1 MKKILAVLIAVL
13 MICLSVVP
21 AMAAGVASGGLD
33 PLGLVQYAIKT
44 FGEASSRIHEAY
56 ADTIQKAMDY
66 RKYYN
71 EQGLAKAYDKMQ
83 VSMRNTGTPSYK
95 SVLNTTNN
103 TFYDMSRDYTYTYN
117 TAYYNNTYNSYYI
130 PVTYNDVDY
139 NYFITYA
146 PTYTNITYIV
156 DGCNDPSQAVSN
168 NYYFQLPD
176 GRNSYNLIADDVFGI
191 PLAGEVINYDAVPEN
206 DNCVALYH
214 FDGNIID
221 ASGNS
226 GIPTFTVGS
235 VPQYTSH
242 SGYGQCLTFSG
253 EGNLSIPV
261 TVPGAYTVE
270 FSMNLGQYVT
280 FKGRNSFPL
289 KSERKWE
296 GTSQV
301 MIGPGSDRIRSN
313 DPAVRS
319 QSGVFFYADAERV
332 YNHDI
337 CPFLLS
343 SGEHKRFGILYVTK
357 DFSCFPGFNPDKYYA
372 FGNSTNPSYL
382 GEVFKEVDFS
392 TLYSPSGGNVSSIL
406 NSYIS
411 SIAKD
416 VSQISFTFDY
426 SNNGEHRN
434 NLLGIPQG
442 QWLKCAYVFDGTDG
456 KFYINGV
463 RSDLAQRCF
472 MSTGDMDSITLHGCD
487 GFSYVMYDELRVS
500 KGALY
505 TSNYTPASAPFDIPM
520 ALVLPSEKTEC
531 AIAVKSAVAVNNVR
545 LGGVRPSYPAQ
556 GDVYIYLDADKKV
569 TSCQQYQS
577 GTWTECQGSVCDN
590 DTWVDL
596 SGYSFAGQV
605 VNEDDFAEVVDK
617 KDDPAIGSNSNPDA
631 EVTSFT
637 VHYYKDGTTDK
648 LRRDTVYQNVA
659 VGSSFTFSPPA
670 IKNYKPLVS
679 SAEITI
685 SADGEHIFYYAADA
699 GSGGGSGGESDPSKP
714 GFFDGLL
721 SGVKS
726 LVDVVC
732 GFLGGVVQSVLS
744 GITGIISTLIEA
756 FKAVLS
762 LGGHFGDFLAAA
774 LGFVPR
780 EIIDLLIA
788 GIAVSIALAIVKFI
802 RG

>member
-1 MKKILAVLIAVL
+1 MVFHNYYGFYFSGLDE
-13 MICLSVVP
+13 
-21 AMAAGVASGGLD
+21 GVRKNRFGYYWETGGL
-33 PLGLVQYAIKT
+33 Y
-44 FGEASSRIHEAY
+44 
-56 ADTIQKAMDY
+56 
-66 RKYYN
+66 
-71 EQGLAKAYDKMQ
+71 
-83 VSMRNTGTPSYK
+83 
-95 SVLNTTNN
+95 
-103 TFYDMSRDYTYTYN
+103 FYD
-117 TAYYNNTYNSYYI
+117 
-130 PVTYNDVDY
+130 
-139 NYFITYA
+139 F
-146 PTYTNITYIV
+146 
-156 DGCNDPSQAVSN
+156 PS
-168 NYYFQLPD
+168 
-176 GRNSYNLIADDVFGI
+176 
-191 PLAGEVINYDAVPEN
+191 VINYYAKDK
-206 DNCVALYH
+206 
-214 FDGNIID
+214 
-221 ASGNS
+221 SGNFVTIS
-226 GIPTFTVGS
+226 
-235 VPQYTSH
+235 TS
-242 SGYGQCLTFSG
+242 
-253 EGNLSIPV
+253 
-261 TVPGAYTVE
+261 
-270 FSMNLGQYVT
+270 
-280 FKGRNSFPL
+280 
-289 KSERKWE
+289 
-296 GTSQV
+296 
-301 MIGPGSDRIRSN
+301 
-313 DPAVRS
+313 
-319 QSGVFFYADAERV
+319 
-332 YNHDI
+332 
-337 CPFLLS
+337 LLS
-343 SGEHKRFGILYVTK
+343 SNYDTCFTETENKYSAAKLTGQSFNYG
-357 DFSCFPGFNPDKYYA
+357 SCSSNSSIPIPLGQWVNMAIVNDGSTVKYYMNGVEFTPPSNWVESTGSVDYLSFYGSPGFTY
-372 FGNSTNPSYL
+372 SY
-382 GEVFKEVDFS
+382 
-392 TLYSPSGGNVSSIL
+392 
-406 NSYIS
+406 
-411 SIAKD
+411 
-416 VSQISFTFDY
+416 
-426 SNNGEHRN
+426 
-434 NLLGIPQG
+434 
-442 QWLKCAYVFDGTDG
+442 
-456 KFYINGV
+456 
-463 RSDLAQRCF
+463 
-472 MSTGDMDSITLHGCD
+472 
-487 GFSYVMYDELRVS
+487 YDELRIS

-520 ALVLPSEKTEC
+520 ALVLPSEKTEG

-556 GDVYIYLDADKKV
+556 GDVYISLDADKKV

-605 VNEDDFAEVVDK
+605 VNEDDFAEVIDK

>member
-1 MKKILAVLIAVL
+1 MKKILAVLIAAL
-13 MICLSVVP
+13 MICLTFVP
-21 AMAAGVASGGLD
+21 AQAAT
-33 PLGLVQYAIKT
+33 LVDFLPYAKLICEAIKT
-44 FGEASSRIHEAY
+44 FSTAGADIHKAY
-56 ADTIQKAMDY
+56 ADTLKQAMDY
-66 RKYYN
+66 RMYYN
-71 EQGLAKAYDKMQ
+71 QQGLAKAYEQME
-83 VSMRNTGTPSYK
+83 VSMMNRGTPSYK

-117 TAYYNNTYNSYYI
+117 TAYYNQTYNSYYI
-130 PVTYNDVDY
+130 PVTYNNVDY
-139 NYFITYA
+139 NYFVTYT

-176 GRNSYNLIADDVFGI
+176 GRNSYNLTADDVFGI
-191 PLAGEVINYDAVPEN
+191 PLSGEVINYDAVPEN

-214 FDGNIID
+214 FDGNITD
-221 ASGNS
+221 ASGKSNTAVFDD
-226 GIPTFTVGS
+226 GT
-235 VPQYTSH
+235 VPQYISSNGFGKH
-242 SGYGQCLTFSG
+242 LM
-253 EGNLSIPV
+253 LSNCGAFRV
-261 TVPGAYTVE
+261 TLPEALEAPYTVE
-270 FSMNLGQYVT
+270 FKFNYGQYVDFLIT
-280 FKGRNSFPL
+280 ERMLRNTVDHSSQLMFRILSGVTHHGSTSEYRDKSVLLQVLKEYSFYDSVYSFLLWGEDADGSFP
-289 KSERKWE
+289 
-296 GTSQV
+296 Q
-301 MIGPGSDRIRSN
+301 
-313 DPAVRS
+313 
-319 QSGVFFYADAERV
+319 
-332 YNHDI
+332 
-337 CPFLLS
+337 
-343 SGEHKRFGILYVTK
+343 RFGSIYWTNTK
-357 DFSCFPGFNPDKYYA
+357 ELSDYGSTYYGNGKGGSGGPFNNGYLVLSESLIDGDIDAVVRTLKMNDGYAFWKNGTAKHYFNYSQASSNSSNPIPLGQWVNMAIVNDGSAVKYYMNGVQFTPPSNWQASTGNLKKMYFYGAPGFAY
-372 FGNSTNPSYL
+372 SY
-382 GEVFKEVDFS
+382 
-392 TLYSPSGGNVSSIL
+392 
-406 NSYIS
+406 
-411 SIAKD
+411 
-416 VSQISFTFDY
+416 
-426 SNNGEHRN
+426 
-434 NLLGIPQG
+434 
-442 QWLKCAYVFDGTDG
+442 
-456 KFYINGV
+456 
-463 RSDLAQRCF
+463 
-472 MSTGDMDSITLHGCD
+472 
-487 GFSYVMYDELRVS
+487 YDELRIS

-505 TSNYTPASAPFDIPM
+505 RENYTPASAPFDIPM
-520 ALVLPSEKTEC
+520 ALTLPSEKTEG

-545 LGGVRPSYPAQ
+545 LGGVRPSYPVQ
-556 GDVYIYLDADKKV
+556 GDVYISLDADKKV

-577 GTWTECQGSVCDN
+577 GTWTECQGSVCKDDN
-590 DTWVDL
+590 WVEL
-596 SGYSFAGQV
+596 AGYSFAGQV
-605 VNEDDFAEVVDK
+605 VNEDDFAEVIDK
-617 KDDPAIGSNSNPDA
+617 IDDPAIGSNSNPDA

-732 GFLGGVVQSVLS
+732 GFLGGVVQSLLS
-744 GITGIISTLIEA
+744 GITGIISTLIDA

>member
-1 MKKILAVLIAVL
+1 MKKILAVLIAAL

-21 AMAAGVASGGLD
+21 AMAVFPVGDALYFVGQCIELYNTSA
-33 PLGLVQYAIKT
+33 Q
-44 FGEASSRIHEAY
+44 IHEAY

-83 VSMRNTGTPSYK
+83 VSMRNLGTSTYNT
-95 SVLNTTNN
+95 VLNTTNK
-103 TFYDMSRDYTYTYN
+103 TFYDIRNNFKFTYN
-117 TAYYNNTYNSYYI
+117 TAYYNQTYNSYYI

-146 PTYTNITYIV
+146 PTYTNITYIQ
-156 DGCNDPSQAVSN
+156 DGCNDPAQAVSD
-168 NYYFQLPD
+168 NYYFELPD
-176 GRNSYNLIADDVFGI
+176 GRNSYNLTADDVFGI

-214 FDGNIID
+214 FDGNIKD
-221 ASGNS
+221 SSGA
-226 GIPTFTVGS
+226 GS
-235 VPQYTSH
+235 VASFLEGSIPAYRESD
-242 SGYGQCLTFSG
+242 SYGQCLYLSSTD
-253 EGNLSIPV
+253 NLSITLPQELEAPYTIEFRV
-261 TVPGAYTVE
+261 NYGTNRTFTPASSFFAIRSFASSGKYTNEFTRSISIPDPRNELAEYLYLYEEGVESWSALVPFLSFLGVDGSDSVERISISCNTSSISAYRYSSVYYVYHQG
-270 FSMNLGQYVT
+270 LGTYVPMT
-280 FKGRNSFPL
+280 EYEHYNASAYATAVAAADKARANNSFKPSSVSFPSFPL
-289 KSERKWE
+289 NRETWYNISIVNDGTQIKWYRE
-296 GTSQV
+296 GVPFTPPDGWNVSN
-301 MIGPGSDRIRSN
+301 GSISS
-313 DPAVRS
+313 VS
-319 QSGVFFYADAERV
+319 LSGVAGLTY
-332 YNHDI
+332 
-337 CPFLLS
+337 
-343 SGEHKRFGILYVTK
+343 
-357 DFSCFPGFNPDKYYA
+357 SC
-372 FGNSTNPSYL
+372 
-382 GEVFKEVDFS
+382 
-392 TLYSPSGGNVSSIL
+392 
-406 NSYIS
+406 
-411 SIAKD
+411 
-416 VSQISFTFDY
+416 
-426 SNNGEHRN
+426 
-434 NLLGIPQG
+434 
-442 QWLKCAYVFDGTDG
+442 
-456 KFYINGV
+456 
-463 RSDLAQRCF
+463 
-472 MSTGDMDSITLHGCD
+472 
-487 GFSYVMYDELRVS
+487 YDELRIS

-505 TSNYTPASAPFDIPM
+505 SGEYTPHVGPFDVPTVLVTPDISVIPDGT
-520 ALVLPSEKTEC
+520 V
-531 AIAVKSAVAVNNVR
+531 AVKSAVSVADFRV
-545 LGGVRPSYPAQ
+545 GGVRPSYPVE
-556 GDVYIYLDADKKV
+556 GSVYISLDADKKV

-596 SGYSFAGQV
+596 LGYSFAGQV
-605 VNEDDFAEVVDK
+605 VNEDDFADVVDK
-617 KDDPAIGSNSNPDA
+617 KEDPAAGTDANPEA
-631 EVTSFT
+631 EVTSIT
-637 VHYYKDGTTDK
+637 VHYYKEGTTDK
-648 LRRDTVYQNVA
+648 VRRDTVYQNVA

-685 SADGEHIFYYAADA
+685 SADGEHVFYYAADA
-699 GSGGGSGGESDPSKP
+699 GSGGADDPSKP

-726 LVDVVC
+726 LVNVVC

>member
-1 MKKILAVLIAVL
+1 MKKVLAVLIAAL

-21 AMAAGVASGGLD
+21 AMAAGVASDGLD

-83 VSMRNTGTPSYK
+83 VSMRNTGTPSYQ
-95 SVLNTTNN
+95 SALNTTNN

-117 TAYYNNTYNSYYI
+117 TAYYNQTYNSYYI
-130 PVTYNDVDY
+130 PVTYNNVDY
-139 NYFITYA
+139 NYFVTYT

-156 DGCNDPSQAVSN
+156 DGCGDPSQAVSN

-176 GRNSYNLIADDVFGI
+176 GRNSYNLTADDVFGI
-191 PLAGEVINYDAVPEN
+191 PLAGDVINYDAVPEN

-214 FDGNIID
+214 FDGNIVD
-221 ASGNS
+221 VSGN
-226 GIPTFTVGS
+226 GNTAKFADGT
-235 VPQYTSH
+235 VPQYISSSSFGKHLMLTNRGRFSLTLPEALEAPYTIEFRVNYGQYQSFFPISSELKNPGEGDFYISDRRVTH
-242 SGYGQCLTFSG
+242 SGSSSLYLNNEVFIKALKQYLVFHNYYSFYFTGLDEGARKNRFGYYWETGGLYFYDFPFVTSYYAKDKSG
-253 EGNLSIPV
+253 NFV
-261 TVPGAYTVE
+261 TI
-270 FSMNLGQYVT
+270 S
-280 FKGRNSFPL
+280 
-289 KSERKWE
+289 
-296 GTSQV
+296 TS
-301 MIGPGSDRIRSN
+301 
-313 DPAVRS
+313 
-319 QSGVFFYADAERV
+319 
-332 YNHDI
+332 
-337 CPFLLS
+337 LLS
-343 SGEHKRFGILYVTK
+343 SNYDTCFIETENKYSAEKLTGQSFNYGS
-357 DFSCFPGFNPDKYYA
+357 FSSNSSIPIPLGQWVNMAIVNDGSTVKYYMNGVEFTPPSNWVGSTGSVDYLSFYGSPGFTY
-372 FGNSTNPSYL
+372 SY
-382 GEVFKEVDFS
+382 
-392 TLYSPSGGNVSSIL
+392 
-406 NSYIS
+406 
-411 SIAKD
+411 
-416 VSQISFTFDY
+416 
-426 SNNGEHRN
+426 
-434 NLLGIPQG
+434 
-442 QWLKCAYVFDGTDG
+442 
-456 KFYINGV
+456 
-463 RSDLAQRCF
+463 
-472 MSTGDMDSITLHGCD
+472 
-487 GFSYVMYDELRVS
+487 YDELRIS

-505 TSNYTPASAPFDIPM
+505 TENYTPASAPFDIPM
-520 ALVLPSEKTEC
+520 ALVLPSEKTEG

-556 GDVYIYLDADKKV
+556 GDVYISLDADKKV

-577 GTWTECQGSVCDN
+577 GTWTECQGSVCKDGN
-590 DTWVDL
+590 WVEL
-596 SGYSFAGQV
+596 TGYSFAGQV
-605 VNEDDFAEVVDK
+605 VNEDDFAEVIDK

-685 SADGEHIFYYAADA
+685 SADGEHVFYYAADA

>member
-1 MKKILAVLIAVL
+1 MKKILAVLIAAL

-21 AMAAGVASGGLD
+21 AMAVFPVGDALYFVGQCIELYNTSA
-33 PLGLVQYAIKT
+33 Q
-44 FGEASSRIHEAY
+44 IHEAY

-71 EQGLAKAYDKMQ
+71 EQGLARAYDKMQ

-176 GRNSYNLIADDVFGI
+176 GRNSYNLTADDVFGI
-191 PLAGEVINYDAVPEN
+191 PLAGVINYDATPEN

-214 FDGNIID
+214 FDGNITD
-221 ASGNS
+221 ASGKSNTAIFDD
-226 GIPTFTVGS
+226 GT
-235 VPQYTSH
+235 VPQYISSNGFGKH
-242 SGYGQCLTFSG
+242 LM
-253 EGNLSIPV
+253 LSNC
-261 TVPGAYTVE
+261 GAFRVILPEALEAPYTVE
-270 FSMNLGQYVT
+270 FKFNYGQYVDFLIT
-280 FKGRNSFPL
+280 ERMLRNTVDYSSQLMFRILSGVTHHGSTSEYRDKSVLLQVLKEYSFYDSVYSFLLWGEDADGSFP
-289 KSERKWE
+289 
-296 GTSQV
+296 Q
-301 MIGPGSDRIRSN
+301 
-313 DPAVRS
+313 
-319 QSGVFFYADAERV
+319 
-332 YNHDI
+332 
-337 CPFLLS
+337 
-343 SGEHKRFGILYVTK
+343 RFGSIYWTNTK
-357 DFSCFPGFNPDKYYA
+357 ELSDYGSTYYGNGKGGSGGPFNNGYLVLSESLIDGDIDAVVRTLKMNDGYAFWKNGTAKHYFNYSQASSNSSNPIPLGQWVNMAIVNDGSAVKYYMNGVQFTPPSNWQASTGNLKKMYFYGAPGFAY
-372 FGNSTNPSYL
+372 SY
-382 GEVFKEVDFS
+382 
-392 TLYSPSGGNVSSIL
+392 
-406 NSYIS
+406 
-411 SIAKD
+411 
-416 VSQISFTFDY
+416 
-426 SNNGEHRN
+426 
-434 NLLGIPQG
+434 
-442 QWLKCAYVFDGTDG
+442 
-456 KFYINGV
+456 
-463 RSDLAQRCF
+463 
-472 MSTGDMDSITLHGCD
+472 
-487 GFSYVMYDELRVS
+487 YDELRIS

-505 TSNYTPASAPFDIPM
+505 RENYTPASAPFDIPM
-520 ALVLPSEKTEC
+520 VLTLPSEKTDG
-531 AIAVKSAVAVNNVR
+531 AIAIKSAIAVNNVR

-556 GDVYIYLDADKKV
+556 GDVYISLDADKKV

-577 GTWTECQGSVCDN
+577 GTWTECQGSVCKDN
-590 DTWVDL
+590 NWVEL
-596 SGYSFAGQV
+596 TGYSFAGHV
-605 VNEDDFAEVVDK
+605 VNEDDFAEVIDK

>member
-1 MKKILAVLIAVL
+1 MKKILAVLIAAL

-83 VSMRNTGTPSYK
+83 VSMRNTGSPSYK

-117 TAYYNNTYNSYYI
+117 TAYYNQTYNSYYI
-130 PVTYNDVDY
+130 PVTYNNVDY
-139 NYFITYA
+139 NYFVTYT

-156 DGCNDPSQAVSN
+156 DGCGDPSQAVSN

-176 GRNSYNLIADDVFGI
+176 GRNSYDLTADEVFGI

-214 FDGNIID
+214 FDGNIVD
-221 ASGNS
+221 VSGN
-226 GIPTFTVGS
+226 GNTAKFADGT
-235 VPQYTSH
+235 VPQYISSSSFGKHLMLTNRGRFSLTLPEALEAPYTIEFRVNYGQYQSFFPISSELGNGYERDFYISDRRVTH
-242 SGYGQCLTFSG
+242 SGSSSLYYDNQVFIKALKQYLIYHNKYSFYFSG
-253 EGNLSIPV
+253 LDEGARKNRFGYYWETGGLYFYDFPSVTSYYAKDKSGNFISI
-261 TVPGAYTVE
+261 
-270 FSMNLGQYVT
+270 S
-280 FKGRNSFPL
+280 
-289 KSERKWE
+289 
-296 GTSQV
+296 TS
-301 MIGPGSDRIRSN
+301 
-313 DPAVRS
+313 
-319 QSGVFFYADAERV
+319 
-332 YNHDI
+332 
-337 CPFLLS
+337 LLS
-343 SGEHKRFGILYVTK
+343 SNYDTCFIETENKYSAEKLTGQSFNYG
-357 DFSCFPGFNPDKYYA
+357 SCSSNSSIPIPLGQWVDISIVNDGSTVKYYMNGVAFIPPSNWVESTGSVDYLSFYGSPGFTY
-372 FGNSTNPSYL
+372 SY
-382 GEVFKEVDFS
+382 
-392 TLYSPSGGNVSSIL
+392 
-406 NSYIS
+406 
-411 SIAKD
+411 
-416 VSQISFTFDY
+416 
-426 SNNGEHRN
+426 
-434 NLLGIPQG
+434 
-442 QWLKCAYVFDGTDG
+442 
-456 KFYINGV
+456 
-463 RSDLAQRCF
+463 
-472 MSTGDMDSITLHGCD
+472 
-487 GFSYVMYDELRVS
+487 YDELRVS

-520 ALVLPSEKTEC
+520 ALVLPSEKTEG

-556 GDVYIYLDADKKV
+556 GDVYISLDADKKV

-577 GTWTECQGSVCDN
+577 GTWTVCQGSVCDN

-756 FKAVLS
+756 FKSVLS

>member
-1 MKKILAVLIAVL
+1 MKKILAVLIAAL
-13 MICLSVVP
+13 MICLSVVS
-21 AMAAGVASGGLD
+21 AMAAGVASGGFD
-33 PLGLVQYAIKT
+33 SLGLVQYAIKT

-56 ADTIQKAMDY
+56 ADTLKQAMDY
-66 RKYYN
+66 RMYYN
-71 EQGLAKAYDKMQ
+71 QQGLAKAYEQME
-83 VSMRNTGTPSYK
+83 VSMMNRGTPSYN

-117 TAYYNNTYNSYYI
+117 TAYYNQTYNSYYI
-130 PVTYNDVDY
+130 PVTYNNVDY
-139 NYFITYA
+139 NYFVTYT

-156 DGCNDPSQAVSN
+156 DGCGDPSQAVSN

-176 GRNSYNLIADDVFGI
+176 GRNSYDLTADEVFGI

-214 FDGNIID
+214 FDGNIVD
-221 ASGNS
+221 VSGN
-226 GIPTFTVGS
+226 GNTAKFADGT
-235 VPQYTSH
+235 VPQYISSSSFGKHLMLTNRGRFSLTLPEALEAPYTIEFRVNYGQYQSFFPISSELKNPDEGDFYISDRRVTH
-242 SGYGQCLTFSG
+242 SGSSSLYLNNEVFIKALKQYLVFHNYYGFYFSG
-253 EGNLSIPV
+253 LDEGARKNRFGYYWETGGLYFYDFPSV
-261 TVPGAYTVE
+261 TSYYAKDKSGN
-270 FSMNLGQYVT
+270 FVT
-280 FKGRNSFPL
+280 IS
-289 KSERKWE
+289 
-296 GTSQV
+296 TS
-301 MIGPGSDRIRSN
+301 
-313 DPAVRS
+313 
-319 QSGVFFYADAERV
+319 
-332 YNHDI
+332 
-337 CPFLLS
+337 LLS
-343 SGEHKRFGILYVTK
+343 SNYDT
-357 DFSCFPGFNPDKYYA
+357 CFIETENKYSAEKLTGQSFNYGSYSSNSSIPIPLGQWVNMAIVNDGSTVKYYMNGVEFTPPSNWVVSTGSVDYLSFYGSPGFTY
-372 FGNSTNPSYL
+372 SY
-382 GEVFKEVDFS
+382 
-392 TLYSPSGGNVSSIL
+392 
-406 NSYIS
+406 
-411 SIAKD
+411 
-416 VSQISFTFDY
+416 
-426 SNNGEHRN
+426 
-434 NLLGIPQG
+434 
-442 QWLKCAYVFDGTDG
+442 
-456 KFYINGV
+456 
-463 RSDLAQRCF
+463 
-472 MSTGDMDSITLHGCD
+472 
-487 GFSYVMYDELRVS
+487 YDELRIS

-505 TSNYTPASAPFDIPM
+505 TSNYTPASAPFDIPL
-520 ALVLPSEKTEC
+520 ALVLPSEKIEG

-556 GDVYIYLDADKKV
+556 GDVYVSLDADKKV

-577 GTWTECQGSVCDN
+577 GTWTECQGSVCKDDN
-590 DTWVDL
+590 WVEL
-596 SGYSFAGQV
+596 TGYSFAGQV
-605 VNEDDFAEVVDK
+605 VNEDDFAEVIDK

-670 IKNYKPLVS
+670 IKNHKPLVS

-685 SADGEHIFYYAADA
+685 SADGEHVFYYAADA
-699 GSGGGSGGESDPSKP
+699 GSGGGSGGTDDPSKP

-721 SGVKS
+721 SGIKS

>member
-1 MKKILAVLIAVL
+1 MKKILAVLIAAL

-21 AMAAGVASGGLD
+21 AMAVFPVGDALYFVGQCIELYNTSA
-33 PLGLVQYAIKT
+33 Q
-44 FGEASSRIHEAY
+44 IHEAY

-176 GRNSYNLIADDVFGI
+176 GRNSYNLTADDVFGI
-191 PLAGEVINYDAVPEN
+191 PLAGEVINYDATPEN

-214 FDGNIID
+214 FDGNITD
-221 ASGNS
+221 ASGKSNTAVFDD
-226 GIPTFTVGS
+226 GT
-235 VPQYTSH
+235 VPQYISSNGFGKH
-242 SGYGQCLTFSG
+242 LM
-253 EGNLSIPV
+253 LSNCGALRV
-261 TVPGAYTVE
+261 TLPEALEAPYTVE
-270 FSMNLGQYVT
+270 FKFNYGQYVDFLIT
-280 FKGRNSFPL
+280 ERMLRNTVDYSSNLMFRILSGVTHHGSSSEYRDNSVLLQVLKKYSFYDSVYSFLLWGEDADGSFP
-289 KSERKWE
+289 
-296 GTSQV
+296 Q
-301 MIGPGSDRIRSN
+301 
-313 DPAVRS
+313 
-319 QSGVFFYADAERV
+319 
-332 YNHDI
+332 
-337 CPFLLS
+337 
-343 SGEHKRFGILYVTK
+343 RFGSIYWTNTK
-357 DFSCFPGFNPDKYYA
+357 ELSDYGSTYYGNGKYGSGGPFNNGYLVLSESLIDGDIDAVVRTLKMNDGYAFWKNGTAKHYFNYSQASSNSSNPIPLGQWVNMAIVNDGSAVKYYMNGVQFTPPSNWQASTGNLKKMYFYGAPGFAY
-372 FGNSTNPSYL
+372 SY
-382 GEVFKEVDFS
+382 
-392 TLYSPSGGNVSSIL
+392 
-406 NSYIS
+406 
-411 SIAKD
+411 
-416 VSQISFTFDY
+416 
-426 SNNGEHRN
+426 
-434 NLLGIPQG
+434 
-442 QWLKCAYVFDGTDG
+442 
-456 KFYINGV
+456 
-463 RSDLAQRCF
+463 
-472 MSTGDMDSITLHGCD
+472 
-487 GFSYVMYDELRVS
+487 YDELRIS

-505 TSNYTPASAPFDIPM
+505 RENYTPASAPFDIPM
-520 ALVLPSEKTEC
+520 ALTLPSEKTEG
-531 AIAVKSAVAVNNVR
+531 AIAVKSAVTVNNVR
-545 LGGVRPSYPAQ
+545 LGGVRPSYPVQ
-556 GDVYIYLDADKKV
+556 GDVYISLDADKKV

-605 VNEDDFAEVVDK
+605 VNEDDFAEVIDK
-617 KDDPAIGSNSNPDA
+617 KEDPAAGTDANPEA
-631 EVTSFT
+631 EATSFT
-637 VHYYKDGTTDK
+637 VHYYKEGTTDK
-648 LRRDTVYQNVA
+648 VRRDTVYQNLA
-659 VGSSFTFSPPA
+659 VGAAFTASAPTV
-670 IKNYKPLVS
+670 KGYKALAA
-679 SAEITI
+679 SAEITVT
-685 SADGEHIFYYAADA
+685 ADGEHIFYYSVDE
-699 GSGGGSGGESDPSKP
+699 STDPGGSDDDPSKP

-721 SGVKS
+721 SSVKS
-726 LVDVVC
+726 LVNVIC
-732 GFLGGVVQSVLS
+732 GFVGGVVQSLLS
-744 GITGIISTLIEA
+744 GITGIISTLIDA

-788 GIAVSIALAIVKFI
+788 GIAVSIALAIIKFI

>member
-1 MKKILAVLIAVL
+1 MKKILAVLIAAL

-21 AMAAGVASGGLD
+21 AMAVFPVGDALYFVDKCIELYNTSA
-33 PLGLVQYAIKT
+33 Q
-44 FGEASSRIHEAY
+44 IHEAY

-71 EQGLAKAYDKMQ
+71 EQGLARAYDKMQ

-168 NYYFQLPD
+168 SYYFQLPD
-176 GRNSYNLIADDVFGI
+176 GRNSYNLTADDVFGI
-191 PLAGEVINYDAVPEN
+191 PLAGEVINYDAIPEN

-214 FDGNIID
+214 FDGNITD
-221 ASGNS
+221 ASGKSNTAIFDD
-226 GIPTFTVGS
+226 GT
-235 VPQYTSH
+235 VPQYISSNGFGKH
-242 SGYGQCLTFSG
+242 LM
-253 EGNLSIPV
+253 LSNC
-261 TVPGAYTVE
+261 GAFRVILPEALEAPYTVE
-270 FSMNLGQYVT
+270 FKFNYGQYVDFLIT
-280 FKGRNSFPL
+280 ERMLRNTVDYSSQLMFRILSGVTHHGSTSEYRDNSVLLQVLKEYSFYDSVYSFLLWGEDADGSFP
-289 KSERKWE
+289 
-296 GTSQV
+296 Q
-301 MIGPGSDRIRSN
+301 
-313 DPAVRS
+313 
-319 QSGVFFYADAERV
+319 
-332 YNHDI
+332 
-337 CPFLLS
+337 
-343 SGEHKRFGILYVTK
+343 RFGSIYWTNTK
-357 DFSCFPGFNPDKYYA
+357 ELCDYGSTYYGNGKGGSGGPFNNGYLVLSESLIDGDIDAVVRTLKMNDGYAFWKNGTAKHYFNYSQASSNSSNPIPLGQWVNMAIVNDGSAVKYYMNGVQFTPPSNWQASTGNLKKMYFYGAPGFAY
-372 FGNSTNPSYL
+372 SY
-382 GEVFKEVDFS
+382 
-392 TLYSPSGGNVSSIL
+392 
-406 NSYIS
+406 
-411 SIAKD
+411 
-416 VSQISFTFDY
+416 
-426 SNNGEHRN
+426 
-434 NLLGIPQG
+434 
-442 QWLKCAYVFDGTDG
+442 
-456 KFYINGV
+456 
-463 RSDLAQRCF
+463 
-472 MSTGDMDSITLHGCD
+472 
-487 GFSYVMYDELRVS
+487 YDELRIS

-505 TSNYTPASAPFDIPM
+505 RENYTPASAPFDIPM
-520 ALVLPSEKTEC
+520 VLTLPSEKTDG
-531 AIAVKSAVAVNNVR
+531 AIAIKSAIAVNNVR

-556 GDVYIYLDADKKV
+556 GDVYISLDADKKV

-577 GTWTECQGSVCDN
+577 GTWTECQGSVCKDN
-590 DTWVDL
+590 NWVEL
-596 SGYSFAGQV
+596 TGYSFAGLV
-605 VNEDDFAEVVDK
+605 VNEDDFAEVIDK

-699 GSGGGSGGESDPSKP
+699 GSGGGSGGEIDPSKP

-780 EIIDLLIA
+780 EIIDLVIA

>member
-1 MKKILAVLIAVL
+1 MKKILAVLIAAL
-13 MICLSVVP
+13 MICLSVVS
-21 AMAAGVASGGLD
+21 AMAAGVASGGFD
-33 PLGLVQYAIKT
+33 SLGLVQYAIKT

-139 NYFITYA
+139 NYFITYS

-176 GRNSYNLIADDVFGI
+176 GRNSYNLTADDVFGI

-214 FDGNIID
+214 FDGNITD
-221 ASGNS
+221 ASGKSNTAIFDD
-226 GIPTFTVGS
+226 GT
-235 VPQYTSH
+235 VPQYISSSSFGKHLMLTNRGRFSLTLPEALEAPYTIEFRLNYGQYQSFFPISSELGNGYERDFYISDRRVTH
-242 SGYGQCLTFSG
+242 SGSSSLYHDNQVFIKALKQYLIYHNKYSFYFSG
-253 EGNLSIPV
+253 LDEGARKNRFGYYWETGGLYFYDFPSV
-261 TVPGAYTVE
+261 TSYYAKDKSGN
-270 FSMNLGQYVT
+270 FVT
-280 FKGRNSFPL
+280 IS
-289 KSERKWE
+289 
-296 GTSQV
+296 TS
-301 MIGPGSDRIRSN
+301 
-313 DPAVRS
+313 
-319 QSGVFFYADAERV
+319 
-332 YNHDI
+332 
-337 CPFLLS
+337 LLS
-343 SGEHKRFGILYVTK
+343 SNYDTCFIETENKYSAEKLTGQSFNYG
-357 DFSCFPGFNPDKYYA
+357 SCSSNSSIPIPLGQWVNMAIVNDGSTVKYYMNGVEFTPPSNWVESTGSVDYLSFYGSPGFTY
-372 FGNSTNPSYL
+372 SY
-382 GEVFKEVDFS
+382 
-392 TLYSPSGGNVSSIL
+392 
-406 NSYIS
+406 
-411 SIAKD
+411 
-416 VSQISFTFDY
+416 
-426 SNNGEHRN
+426 
-434 NLLGIPQG
+434 
-442 QWLKCAYVFDGTDG
+442 
-456 KFYINGV
+456 
-463 RSDLAQRCF
+463 
-472 MSTGDMDSITLHGCD
+472 
-487 GFSYVMYDELRVS
+487 YDELRIS

-520 ALVLPSEKTEC
+520 ALVLPSEKTEG

-556 GDVYIYLDADKKV
+556 GDVYISLDADKKV

-577 GTWTECQGSVCDN
+577 GTWTECQGSVCKDDN
-590 DTWVDL
+590 WVEL
-596 SGYSFAGQV
+596 TGYSFAGRV
-605 VNEDDFAEVVDK
+605 VNEDDFAEVIDK
-617 KDDPAIGSNSNPDA
+617 IDDPAIGSNSNPDA

-659 VGSSFTFSPPA
+659 VGSSFAFSPPA
-670 IKNYKPLVS
+670 IKDYKPLVS

-685 SADGEHIFYYAADA
+685 TADGEHVFYYAADA

>member
-1 MKKILAVLIAVL
+1 MKKILAVLIAAL

-21 AMAAGVASGGLD
+21 AMAVFPVGDALYFVGQCIELYNTSA
-33 PLGLVQYAIKT
+33 Q
-44 FGEASSRIHEAY
+44 IHEAY

-83 VSMRNTGTPSYK
+83 VSMRNLGTSTYNT
-95 SVLNTTNN
+95 VLNTTNK
-103 TFYDMSRDYTYTYN
+103 TFYDIRNNFKFTYN
-117 TAYYNNTYNSYYI
+117 TAYYNQTYNSYYI

-146 PTYTNITYIV
+146 PTYTNITYIQ
-156 DGCNDPSQAVSN
+156 DGCNDPAQAVSD
-168 NYYFQLPD
+168 NYYFELPD
-176 GRNSYNLIADDVFGI
+176 GRNSYNLTADDVFGI

-214 FDGNIID
+214 FDGNIKD
-221 ASGNS
+221 SSGA
-226 GIPTFTVGS
+226 GS
-235 VPQYTSH
+235 VASFLEGSIPAYRESD
-242 SGYGQCLTFSG
+242 SYGQCLYLSSTD
-253 EGNLSIPV
+253 NLSITLPQELETPYTIEFRV
-261 TVPGAYTVE
+261 NYGTNRTFTPASSFFAIRSFASSGKYTNEFTRSISIPDPRNELAEYLYLYEEGVESWSALVPFLSFLGVDGSDSVERISISCNTSSISAYRYSSVYYVYHQGLGTYVPMTE
-270 FSMNLGQYVT
+270 YEHYNASAYATAVAAADKAIANNSFKPSSVSFS
-280 FKGRNSFPL
+280 SFPL
-289 KSERKWE
+289 NRETWYNISIVNDGTQIKWYRE
-296 GTSQV
+296 GVPFTPPDGWNVSN
-301 MIGPGSDRIRSN
+301 GSISS
-313 DPAVRS
+313 VS
-319 QSGVFFYADAERV
+319 LSGVAGLTY
-332 YNHDI
+332 
-337 CPFLLS
+337 
-343 SGEHKRFGILYVTK
+343 
-357 DFSCFPGFNPDKYYA
+357 SC
-372 FGNSTNPSYL
+372 
-382 GEVFKEVDFS
+382 
-392 TLYSPSGGNVSSIL
+392 
-406 NSYIS
+406 
-411 SIAKD
+411 
-416 VSQISFTFDY
+416 
-426 SNNGEHRN
+426 
-434 NLLGIPQG
+434 
-442 QWLKCAYVFDGTDG
+442 
-456 KFYINGV
+456 
-463 RSDLAQRCF
+463 
-472 MSTGDMDSITLHGCD
+472 
-487 GFSYVMYDELRVS
+487 YDELRIS

-505 TSNYTPASAPFDIPM
+505 SGEYTPHVGPFDVPTV
-520 ALVLPSEKTEC
+520 LVTPDISAVPDGTV
-531 AIAVKSAVAVNNVR
+531 AVKSAVSVADFRV
-545 LGGVRPSYPAQ
+545 GGVRPSYPVE
-556 GDVYIYLDADKKV
+556 GSVYISLDADKKV

-577 GTWTECQGSVCDN
+577 GTWTECQGSVCKDGN
-590 DTWVDL
+590 WVEL
-596 SGYSFAGQV
+596 TGYSFAGQV
-605 VNEDDFAEVVDK
+605 VNEDDFAEVIDK

-685 SADGEHIFYYAADA
+685 SADGEHIFYYAAYA
-699 GSGGGSGGESDPSKP
+699 GSGGADDPSKP

-732 GFLGGVVQSVLS
+732 GFLGGVVQSLLS

>member
-1 MKKILAVLIAVL
+1 MKKILAVLIAAL

-21 AMAAGVASGGLD
+21 AMAVFPVGDALYFVGQCIELYNTSA
-33 PLGLVQYAIKT
+33 Q
-44 FGEASSRIHEAY
+44 IHGAY

-139 NYFITYA
+139 NYFITYS

-176 GRNSYNLIADDVFGI
+176 GRNSYNLTADDVFGI
-191 PLAGEVINYDAVPEN
+191 PLAGEVINYDATPEN

-214 FDGNIID
+214 FDGNVTD

-226 GIPTFTVGS
+226 NTAVFTDGT
-235 VPQYTSH
+235 VPQYISSSSFGKHLMLTNRGRFSLTLPEALEAPYTIEFRVN
-242 SGYGQCLTFSG
+242 YGQ
-253 EGNLSIPV
+253 
-261 TVPGAYTVE
+261 Y
-270 FSMNLGQYVT
+270 Q
-280 FKGRNSFPL
+280 SFFPISSEL
-289 KSERKWE
+289 K
-296 GTSQV
+296 
-301 MIGPGSDRIRSN
+301 N
-313 DPAVRS
+313 PAVRDFYIS
-319 QSGVFFYADAERV
+319 DRRVTHSGSSSLYLNNEVFIKALKQYLIYHNKYSFYFSGLDEGARKNRFGYYWETGGLYFYDFPSVTSYYAKDKS
-332 YNHDI
+332 YNFVTI
-337 CPFLLS
+337 STSLLS
-343 SGEHKRFGILYVTK
+343 SNYDTCFIETENKYSAEKLTGQSFNYG
-357 DFSCFPGFNPDKYYA
+357 SCSSNSSIPIPLGQWVNMAIVNDGSTVKYYMNGVEFTPPSNWVESTGSVDYLSFYGSPGFTY
-372 FGNSTNPSYL
+372 SY
-382 GEVFKEVDFS
+382 
-392 TLYSPSGGNVSSIL
+392 
-406 NSYIS
+406 
-411 SIAKD
+411 
-416 VSQISFTFDY
+416 
-426 SNNGEHRN
+426 
-434 NLLGIPQG
+434 
-442 QWLKCAYVFDGTDG
+442 
-456 KFYINGV
+456 
-463 RSDLAQRCF
+463 
-472 MSTGDMDSITLHGCD
+472 
-487 GFSYVMYDELRVS
+487 YDELRIS

-520 ALVLPSEKTEC
+520 ALVLPSEKTEG

-556 GDVYIYLDADKKV
+556 GDVYISLDADKKV

-605 VNEDDFAEVVDK
+605 VNEDDFADVVDK
-617 KDDPAIGSNSNPDA
+617 KEDPAAGTDANPEA
-631 EVTSFT
+631 EVTSIT
-637 VHYYKDGTTDK
+637 VHYYKEGTTDK
-648 LRRDTVYQNVA
+648 VRRDTVYQNLA
-659 VGSSFTFSPPA
+659 VGAAFTASAPTV
-670 IKNYKPLVS
+670 KGYKALAA
-679 SAEITI
+679 SAEITVT
-685 SADGEHIFYYAADA
+685 ADGEHIFYYSVDE
-699 GSGGGSGGESDPSKP
+699 STDPGGSDDDPSKP

-721 SGVKS
+721 SSVKS
-726 LVDVVC
+726 LVNVIC
-732 GFLGGVVQSVLS
+732 GFVGGVVQSLLS
-744 GITGIISTLIEA
+744 GITGIISTLIDA

-788 GIAVSIALAIVKFI
+788 GIAVSIALAIIKFI

>member
-1 MKKILAVLIAVL
+1 MKKILAVLIAAL

-21 AMAAGVASGGLD
+21 AMAVFPVGDALYFVG
-33 PLGLVQYAIKT
+33 QCI
-44 FGEASSRIHEAY
+44 EAYNTSAQIHEAY

-83 VSMRNTGTPSYK
+83 VSMRNTGTPSYQ

-146 PTYTNITYIV
+146 PTYTNITYIQ

-176 GRNSYNLIADDVFGI
+176 GRNSYNLTADDVFGI

-214 FDGNIID
+214 FDGNIVD
-221 ASGNS
+221 VSGN
-226 GIPTFTVGS
+226 GNTAKFADGT
-235 VPQYTSH
+235 VPQYISSSSFGKHLMLTNRGRFSLTLPEALEAPYTIEFRVNYGQYQSFFPISSELGNGYERDFYISDSRVTH
-242 SGYGQCLTFSG
+242 SGSLSLYYDNQVFIKALKQYLIHHNKYSFYFSG
-253 EGNLSIPV
+253 LDEGARKNRFGYYWETGGLYFYDFPSV
-261 TVPGAYTVE
+261 TSYYAKDISGN
-270 FSMNLGQYVT
+270 FVT
-280 FKGRNSFPL
+280 IS
-289 KSERKWE
+289 
-296 GTSQV
+296 TS
-301 MIGPGSDRIRSN
+301 
-313 DPAVRS
+313 
-319 QSGVFFYADAERV
+319 
-332 YNHDI
+332 
-337 CPFLLS
+337 LLS
-343 SGEHKRFGILYVTK
+343 SNYDTCFIETENKYSAEKLTGQSFNYGS
-357 DFSCFPGFNPDKYYA
+357 FSSNSSIPIPLGQWVNMAIVNDGSTVKYYMNGVEFTPPSNWVGSTGSVDYLSFYGSPGFTY
-372 FGNSTNPSYL
+372 SY
-382 GEVFKEVDFS
+382 
-392 TLYSPSGGNVSSIL
+392 
-406 NSYIS
+406 
-411 SIAKD
+411 
-416 VSQISFTFDY
+416 
-426 SNNGEHRN
+426 
-434 NLLGIPQG
+434 
-442 QWLKCAYVFDGTDG
+442 
-456 KFYINGV
+456 
-463 RSDLAQRCF
+463 
-472 MSTGDMDSITLHGCD
+472 
-487 GFSYVMYDELRVS
+487 YDELRIS

-505 TSNYTPASAPFDIPM
+505 TENYTPASAPFDIPM
-520 ALVLPSEKTEC
+520 ALVLPSEKTEG

-556 GDVYIYLDADKKV
+556 GDVYISLDADKKV

-577 GTWTECQGSVCDN
+577 GTWTECQGSVCKDGN
-590 DTWVDL
+590 WVEL
-596 SGYSFAGQV
+596 TGYSFAGQV
-605 VNEDDFAEVVDK
+605 VNEDDFAEVIDK

-685 SADGEHIFYYAADA
+685 SADGEHIFYYSADA

>member
-1 MKKILAVLIAVL
+1 MKKILAVLIAAL

-71 EQGLAKAYDKMQ
+71 EQGLAKAYDKLQ
-83 VSMRNTGTPSYK
+83 VSMRNTGTPSYQ
-95 SVLNTTNN
+95 SMLNTTNN

-176 GRNSYNLIADDVFGI
+176 GRNSYNLTADDVFGI

-214 FDGNIID
+214 FDGNVTD
-221 ASGNS
+221 SSGNS
-226 GIPTFTVGS
+226 GIPTFTAGS

-242 SGYGQCLTFSG
+242 SGFGQCLTFSG

-261 TVPGAYTVE
+261 TAAGAYTVE

-280 FKGRNSFPL
+280 FQGRNSFNM
-289 KSERKWE
+289 SE
-296 GTSQV
+296 GNLGI
-301 MIGPGSDRIRSN
+301 IGPPKLCSN
-313 DPAVRS
+313 S
-319 QSGVFFYADAERV
+319 ADVNPSSNNVGFKYEKQFSC
-332 YNHDI
+332 NHDI
-337 CPFLLS
+337 DMFS
-343 SGEHKRFGILYVTK
+343 ITSNGNRRFGIRYWTENKYVYTNVDWNHYYSSGRVNSDNYYLRVFVEVPYSSLYVDGGGDVDALVRSYIDSTCTSAA
-357 DFSCFPGFNPDKYYA
+357 DLSFSFGFKR
-372 FGNSTNPSYL
+372 PS
-382 GEVFKEVDFS
+382 GEVA
-392 TLYSPSGGNVSSIL
+392 N
-406 NSYIS
+406 
-411 SIAKD
+411 AA
-416 VSQISFTFDY
+416 
-426 SNNGEHRN
+426 
-434 NLLGIPQG
+434 LGIPQG

-463 RSDLAQRCF
+463 RSGLAQRCF
-472 MSTGDMDSITLHGCD
+472 VSSGDMDSITLHGCD

-505 TSNYTPASAPFDIPM
+505 TSNYTPASAPFDIPL
-520 ALVLPSEKTEC
+520 ALVLPSEKTEG

-556 GDVYIYLDADKKV
+556 GDVYVSLDADKKV

-577 GTWTECQGSVCDN
+577 GTWTECQGSVCKDN
-590 DTWVDL
+590 NWVEL
-596 SGYSFAGQV
+596 TGYSFAGQV
-605 VNEDDFAEVVDK
+605 VNEDDFAEVIDK

-699 GSGGGSGGESDPSKP
+699 GSGGGSGGADDPSKP

-721 SGVKS
+721 SGVKR

-732 GFLGGVVQSVLS
+732 GFLGGIVQSVLS

>member
-1 MKKILAVLIAVL
+1 MKKILAVLIAAL
-13 MICLSVVP
+13 MICLTFVP
-21 AMAAGVASGGLD
+21 AQAAT
-33 PLGLVQYAIKT
+33 LVDFLPYAKLICEAIKT
-44 FGEASSRIHEAY
+44 FSTAGADIHKAY
-56 ADTIQKAMDY
+56 ADTLKQAMDY
-66 RKYYN
+66 RMYYN
-71 EQGLAKAYDKMQ
+71 QQGLAKAYEQME
-83 VSMRNTGTPSYK
+83 VSMMNRGTPSYK

-117 TAYYNNTYNSYYI
+117 TAYYNQTYNSYYI
-130 PVTYNDVDY
+130 PVTYNNVDY
-139 NYFITYA
+139 NYFVTYT

-156 DGCNDPSQAVSN
+156 DGCGDPSQAVSN

-176 GRNSYNLIADDVFGI
+176 GRNSYNLTADDVFGI
-191 PLAGEVINYDAVPEN
+191 PLSGEVINYDAVPEN

-214 FDGNIID
+214 FDGNITD
-221 ASGNS
+221 ASGKSNTAVFDD
-226 GIPTFTVGS
+226 GT
-235 VPQYTSH
+235 VPQYISSNGFGKHLMLTNRGRFSLTLPEALEAPYTIEFRVN
-242 SGYGQCLTFSG
+242 YGQ
-253 EGNLSIPV
+253 
-261 TVPGAYTVE
+261 Y
-270 FSMNLGQYVT
+270 Q
-280 FKGRNSFPL
+280 SFFPISSEL
-289 KSERKWE
+289 K
-296 GTSQV
+296 
-301 MIGPGSDRIRSN
+301 N
-313 DPAVRS
+313 PAVRDFYIS
-319 QSGVFFYADAERV
+319 DRRVTHSGSSSLYLNNQVFIKALKQYLIYHNKYSFYFSGLDEGARKNRFGYYWETGGLYFYDFPSVTSYYAKDKSSNFV
-332 YNHDI
+332 TI
-337 CPFLLS
+337 STSLLS
-343 SGEHKRFGILYVTK
+343 SNYDTCFIETENKYSAEKLTGQSFNYG
-357 DFSCFPGFNPDKYYA
+357 SCSSNSSIPIPLGQWVNMAIVNDGSTVKYYMNGVEFTPPSNWVESTGSVDYLSFYGSPGFTY
-372 FGNSTNPSYL
+372 SY
-382 GEVFKEVDFS
+382 
-392 TLYSPSGGNVSSIL
+392 
-406 NSYIS
+406 
-411 SIAKD
+411 
-416 VSQISFTFDY
+416 
-426 SNNGEHRN
+426 
-434 NLLGIPQG
+434 
-442 QWLKCAYVFDGTDG
+442 
-456 KFYINGV
+456 
-463 RSDLAQRCF
+463 
-472 MSTGDMDSITLHGCD
+472 
-487 GFSYVMYDELRVS
+487 YDELRIS

-520 ALVLPSEKTEC
+520 ALVLPSEKTEG

-556 GDVYIYLDADKKV
+556 GDVYISLDADKKV

-577 GTWTECQGSVCDN
+577 GTWTECQGSVCKDDN
-590 DTWVDL
+590 WVEL
-596 SGYSFAGQV
+596 TGYSFAGRV
-605 VNEDDFAEVVDK
+605 VNEDDFAEVIDK
-617 KDDPAIGSNSNPDA
+617 IDDPAIGSNSNPDA

-699 GSGGGSGGESDPSKP
+699 GSGGGSGGADDPSKP

-726 LVDVVC
+726 LIDVVC

>member
-1 MKKILAVLIAVL
+1 MKKILAVLIAAL
-13 MICLSVVP
+13 MICLTFVP
-21 AMAAGVASGGLD
+21 AQAAT
-33 PLGLVQYAIKT
+33 LVDFLPYAKLICEAIKT
-44 FGEASSRIHEAY
+44 FSTAGADIHKAY
-56 ADTIQKAMDY
+56 ADTLKQAMDY
-66 RKYYN
+66 RMYYN
-71 EQGLAKAYDKMQ
+71 QQGLVKAYEQME
-83 VSMRNTGTPSYK
+83 VSMMNRGTPSYN

-117 TAYYNNTYNSYYI
+117 TAYYNQTYNSYYI
-130 PVTYNDVDY
+130 PVTYNNVNY
-139 NYFITYA
+139 NYFVTYT

-176 GRNSYNLIADDVFGI
+176 GRNSYNLTADDVFGI
-191 PLAGEVINYDAVPEN
+191 PLAGDVINYDATPEN

-214 FDGNIID
+214 FDGNITD
-221 ASGNS
+221 ASGKSNTAVFDD
-226 GIPTFTVGS
+226 GT
-235 VPQYTSH
+235 VPQYISSNGFGKH
-242 SGYGQCLTFSG
+242 LM
-253 EGNLSIPV
+253 LSNCGAFRV
-261 TVPGAYTVE
+261 TLPEALEAPYTVE
-270 FSMNLGQYVT
+270 FKFNYGQYVDFLIT
-280 FKGRNSFPL
+280 ERMLRNTVDYSSQLMFRILSGVTHHGSTSEYRDKSVLLQVLKKYSFYDSVYSFLLWGEDADGSFP
-289 KSERKWE
+289 
-296 GTSQV
+296 Q
-301 MIGPGSDRIRSN
+301 
-313 DPAVRS
+313 
-319 QSGVFFYADAERV
+319 
-332 YNHDI
+332 
-337 CPFLLS
+337 
-343 SGEHKRFGILYVTK
+343 RFGSIYWTNTK
-357 DFSCFPGFNPDKYYA
+357 ELSDYGSTYYGNGKGGSGGPFNNGYLVLSESLIDGDIDAVVRTLKMNDGYAFWKNGTAKHYFNYSQASSNSSNPIPLGQWVNMAIVNDGSAVKYYMNGVQFTPPSNWQASTGNLKKMYFYGAPGFAY
-372 FGNSTNPSYL
+372 SY
-382 GEVFKEVDFS
+382 
-392 TLYSPSGGNVSSIL
+392 
-406 NSYIS
+406 
-411 SIAKD
+411 
-416 VSQISFTFDY
+416 
-426 SNNGEHRN
+426 
-434 NLLGIPQG
+434 
-442 QWLKCAYVFDGTDG
+442 
-456 KFYINGV
+456 
-463 RSDLAQRCF
+463 
-472 MSTGDMDSITLHGCD
+472 
-487 GFSYVMYDELRVS
+487 YDELRIS

-505 TSNYTPASAPFDIPM
+505 RENYTPASAPFDIPM
-520 ALVLPSEKTEC
+520 ALTLPSEKTEG

-545 LGGVRPSYPAQ
+545 LGGVRPSYPVQ
-556 GDVYIYLDADKKV
+556 GDVYISLDADKKV

-577 GTWTECQGSVCDN
+577 GTWTECQGSVCKDDN
-590 DTWVDL
+590 WVEL
-596 SGYSFAGQV
+596 TGYSFAGQV
-605 VNEDDFAEVVDK
+605 VNEDDFAEVIDK

-659 VGSSFTFSPPA
+659 VGSSFAFSPPA

-685 SADGEHIFYYAADA
+685 TADGEHIFYYAADA
-699 GSGGGSGGESDPSKP
+699 GSGGGSGGADDPSKP

-788 GIAVSIALAIVKFI
+788 GIAVSIALAIIKFI

>member
-1 MKKILAVLIAVL
+1 MKKILAVLIAAL
-13 MICLSVVP
+13 MICLTFVP
-21 AMAAGVASGGLD
+21 AQAAT
-33 PLGLVQYAIKT
+33 LVDFLPYAKLICEAIKT
-44 FGEASSRIHEAY
+44 FSTAGADIHKAY
-56 ADTIQKAMDY
+56 ADTLKQAMDY
-66 RKYYN
+66 RMYYN
-71 EQGLAKAYDKMQ
+71 QQGLAKAYEQME
-83 VSMRNTGTPSYK
+83 VSMMNRGTPSYK

-176 GRNSYNLIADDVFGI
+176 GRNSYDLTADEVFGI

-214 FDGNIID
+214 FDGNIVD
-221 ASGNS
+221 VSGN
-226 GIPTFTVGS
+226 GNTAKFADGT
-235 VPQYTSH
+235 VPQYISSSSFGKHLMLTNRGRFSLTLPEALEAPYTIEFRVNYGQYQSFFPISSELGNGYERDFYISDRRVTH
-242 SGYGQCLTFSG
+242 SGSSSLYYDNQVFIKALKQYLIYHNKYSFYFSG
-253 EGNLSIPV
+253 LDEGARKNRFGYYWETGGLYFYDFPSV
-261 TVPGAYTVE
+261 TSYYAKDKSGN
-270 FSMNLGQYVT
+270 FVT
-280 FKGRNSFPL
+280 IS
-289 KSERKWE
+289 
-296 GTSQV
+296 TS
-301 MIGPGSDRIRSN
+301 
-313 DPAVRS
+313 
-319 QSGVFFYADAERV
+319 
-332 YNHDI
+332 
-337 CPFLLS
+337 LLS
-343 SGEHKRFGILYVTK
+343 SNYDTCFTETENKYSAEKLTGQSFNYG
-357 DFSCFPGFNPDKYYA
+357 SCSSNSSIPIPLGQWVNMAIVNDGSTVNYYMNGVKFTPPSNWVESTGSVDYLSFYGSPGFTY
-372 FGNSTNPSYL
+372 SY
-382 GEVFKEVDFS
+382 
-392 TLYSPSGGNVSSIL
+392 
-406 NSYIS
+406 
-411 SIAKD
+411 
-416 VSQISFTFDY
+416 
-426 SNNGEHRN
+426 
-434 NLLGIPQG
+434 
-442 QWLKCAYVFDGTDG
+442 
-456 KFYINGV
+456 
-463 RSDLAQRCF
+463 
-472 MSTGDMDSITLHGCD
+472 
-487 GFSYVMYDELRVS
+487 YDELRIS

-520 ALVLPSEKTEC
+520 ALVLPSEKTEG

-556 GDVYIYLDADKKV
+556 GDVYISLDADKKV

-577 GTWTECQGSVCDN
+577 GTWTECQGSVCKDDN
-590 DTWVDL
+590 WVEL
-596 SGYSFAGQV
+596 TGYSFAGRV

-726 LVDVVC
+726 LVNVVC
-732 GFLGGVVQSVLS
+732 GFLGGVVQTVLS
-744 GITGIISTLIEA
+744 GITGIISTLIDA

-774 LGFVPR
+774 LDFVPR